1 MSTTILAFTIGALFG
16 GSISFM
22 ALAVLIADD
31 HDRQRRG

>member
-22 ALAVLIADD
+22 ALALLIAEDD
-31 HDRQRRG
+31 HDRGR